1 MSANRENMHA
11 ILRPEDVGTPEY
23 RDIRALDHMQGIGV
37 TMFVIGLATIGQQML
52 EDLANHPGSVVAIS
66 VGAAIA
72 VVGTSLLTAGHE
84 MQGNSFNELNARRI
98 HERFNSGA
106 PDQSENPQT
115 LS

>member
-1 MSANRENMHA
+1 MHA
-11 ILRPEDVGTPEY
+11 LLRPEDVETPEY

-37 TMFVIGLATIGQQML
+37 SMLVIGLATIGQQML
-52 EDLANHPGSVVAIS
+52 EDFANRPGSVLAIS

-72 VVGTSLLTAGHE
+72 VAGASLLTAGHE
-84 MQGNSFNELNARRI
+84 MQGNSFSELVARRVQ
-98 HERFNSGA
+98 ERFNSGS